1 MARFAVTDNSKIG
14 GEREVSQLE
23 AVTPRLE
30 DCPDAMGELLD
41 LLVKKGVI
49 EIYEAIDISGTG
61 AYEGYTS

>member
-30 DCPDAMGELLD
+30 HCADAMGELLN
-41 LLVKKGVI
+41 LLVEKGVI
-49 EIYEAIDISGTG
+49 EIYEAIDIAGTG